1 MINFTPTTYADRVQI
16 LQWITLDPYHTQ
28 DASEESVDLFL
39 TDRDNLLSCAVKDEE
54 GIVFY
59 LQLRQEGELVRIG
72 TQFGPEDQ
80 VSKKRV
86 VEAIKDALVSTKVL
100 VQSAGAEGFVYE
112 STSHSLIKFMSSFGF
127 VPHKGNDYLW
137 VFGKGE

>member
-100 VQSAGAEGFVYE
+100 VESAGAEGFVYE
-112 STSHSLIKFMSSFGF
+112 SVSPSLIKFMSSFGF
-127 VPHKGNDYLW
+127 VPL
-137 VFGKGE
+137 